1 MKNKLNKLKQHPQY
15 SRVLDWGKLI
25 SITGSA
31 QLLIQGVGFVSGILI
46 IRLLPVQEYAFY
58 TLVNTMLGMI
68 SVLSDGGISTG
79 VMSSGAK
86 VWQDPNK
93 LGTVLETGLDLRKKF
108 AKGSLIVSVPIL
120 FYLLIHNGASVLMSL
135 LIAASMIPAFYAALS
150 DSLLEIVPKLHQNI
164 LPLQKN
170 QVAVGVGRLILTALT
185 MFIFPWAFVAILATG
200 IPRIWGNFQLR
211 KIVYKVV
218 SKNQKPNIEI
228 RNGILKLVR
237 RILPSSIY
245 YTFSGQ
251 ISIWL
256 ISIFGNTT
264 SLAQLGALGR
274 LSMLLGL
281 VSSII
286 SMLIIPRFAKL
297 AENKVVLLQRFLQ
310 LTGGLFILFILIIL
324 LVYLF
329 PNPILWLLGKSYYGL
344 EKEFVLSII
353 ASCIGLMSGVIFSIY
368 TCRGWAIKPVISITI
383 NVSSIVILASTLDL
397 SSLQGALYLNIG
409 IALVGLLQ
417 TSIFC
422 VMKIIKVGAN

>member
-1 MKNKLNKLKQHPQY
+1 MLKQHPQY
-15 SRVLDWGKLI
+15 SRLLEWGKLI

-31 QLLIQGVGFVSGILI
+31 QVVVQGVGFVAGILI
-46 IRLLPVQEYAFY
+46 IRYLPVQEYAFY

-86 VWQDPNK
+86 VWKDKNK
-93 LGTVLETGLDLRKKF
+93 LGVILETGLDLRKKF

-120 FYLLIHNGASVLMSL
+120 FYLLIHNGASVVMSL
-135 LIAASMIPAFYAALS
+135 LIAASMIPAFYATLS

-170 QVAVGVGRLILTALT
+170 QVAVGIGRLILTALT

-211 KIVYKVV
+211 DIVYKLVA
-218 SKNQKPNIEI
+218 KNQKPDNEI
-228 RNGILKLVR
+228 RIGILKLVR

-281 VSSII
+281 FSSII

-297 AENKVVLLQRFLQ
+297 AEQKNLLLQRFLQ
-310 LTGGLFILFILIIL
+310 LTGGLSILFLLIIL
-324 LVYLF
+324 VVYLF
-329 PNPILWLLGKSYYGL
+329 PSPILWLLGKSYYGL

-353 ASCIGLMSGVIFSIY
+353 ASCTGLMSGVIFSIY
-368 TCRGWAIKPVISITI
+368 TCRGWAIRPEISITI
-383 NVSSIVILASTLDL
+383 NISAIVILASILDL

-409 IALVGLLQ
+409 IALVGFLQ

-422 VMKIIKVGAN
+422 LIKIVNVGTK